1 MLQLLTE
8 FEAIDSGADN
18 TDEGLSVDAIDDRHL
33 LLKTVCTEHYL
44 LDLRFAHGPEA
55 YQTAI
60 LELVPEAGYLVLDAL
75 LPAAGDKFTG
85 NLPTINVRTRVHG
98 IDLKFHSV
106 ITQRGVVDGTPFYKV
121 PYPEAIDYRQ
131 RRREHRVTVPL
142 DKGIEVRFHSADG
155 AIVIGE
161 VRDLSPNGFS
171 AQLPSGDPSI
181 FEAEDLR
188 VCACEIDL
196 PRYGTM
202 TAAIEICHVF
212 PRHGR
217 AAPRLGVRFL
227 DLDPRMERRIER
239 CVAALDRQQNRLH

>member
-8 FEAIDSGADN
+8 FDVIDSGADHA
-18 TDEGLSVDAIDDRHL
+18 DEGLGVDAIDDRHL
-33 LLKTVCTEHYL
+33 LLRKVCTEHYL

-75 LPAAGDKFTG
+75 LPTDGDEYTA
-85 NLPTINVRTRVHG
+85 NVPAIKLRTRVHG

-121 PYPEAIDYRQ
+121 PYPETVDYRQ

-142 DKGIEVRFHSADG
+142 DKGVDVRIHARNG
-155 AIVIGE
+155 AIVTGE
-161 VRDLSPNGFS
+161 IRDLSPSGFS
-171 AQLPSGDPSI
+171 ARIPRSDPSI

-188 VCACEIDL
+188 VGACEIDL

-202 TAAIEICHVF
+202 TAAIEICHIF
-212 PRHGR
+212 PAHGR

-227 DLDPRMERRIER
+227 DLDPRM
-239 CVAALDRQQNRLH
+239 